1 MSAPV
6 LSTLS
11 PPMEVDPPQFVPFRF
26 GLLSASQVDTGS
38 GRWELGGVTY
48 PSVGCRQGTSEWE
61 TLCPV
66 IPPGAPQAPK
76 PDPLGLTQIEGKPFT
91 LVDSVACNV
100 HSGRTEPEVTDL
112 ARLALLGGEQR
123 MVEQNFWASLRAQAV
138 TITPPNPAT
147 FWNMCEGLGV
157 LEQVIA
163 EQYGGV
169 GVIHAPR
176 YLLAPAV
183 SKALATREGD
193 QLVDPAGNLWAFGA
207 GYDRKGPPIVDP
219 ADPDNFAPAG
229 QLWLYATGPVV
240 LRRSEVMTHPALD
253 HRANARRTVAER
265 NYVLTA
271 DCPAAA
277 VLVKVP
283 EC

>member
-1 MSAPV
+1 MSAPL
-6 LSTLS
+6 LSSLS
-11 PPMEVDPPQFVPFRF
+11 PPVEVEPPEFVPYRF
-26 GLLSASQVDTGS
+26 GLLSAAQVDDDG

-48 PSVGCRQGTSEWE
+48 PSVGCRQGTEEWQ
-61 TLCPV
+61 TLCPAT
-66 IPPGAPQAPK
+66 PPVDPSLK
-76 PDPLGLTQIEGKPFT
+76 PDPLGLTQIEGTPFT
-91 LVDSVACNV
+91 LVDSVACNL
-100 HSGRTEPEVTDL
+100 HSGRTELEVTGL
-112 ARLALLGGEQR
+112 AREALQGGEQR
-123 MVEQNFWASLRAQAV
+123 KVEQKLWAGLRANAV
-138 TITPPNPAT
+138 TVTPASPAT
-147 FWNMCEGLGV
+147 FWGLCAGLGA

-163 EQYGGV
+163 EQYGGI

-183 SKALATREGD
+183 SIALARREGD
-193 QLVDPAGNLWAFGA
+193 QLLDPAGNPWAFGA
-207 GYDRKGPPIVDP
+207 GYDRKGPPI
-219 ADPDNFAPAG
+219 ADPPDADNLAPAG
-229 QLWLYATGPVV
+229 QIWLYATGPVV